1 MKTIWILNHH
11 AGIPSMGAGTRHYDF
26 AKELIQRGYRVFIF
40 ASSYIH
46 NKYVNVLEPNETIR
60 IENID
65 GIHWVWLKTREYKGN
80 GKARILSMVDYYRM
94 MMKHWKQFEQPDV
107 IIGSSVHLFACL
119 AGCRI
124 AKKIGAKSIS
134 EIRDLWPETLIQ
146 MGRLK
151 RHSLMSW
158 SLFLLEKRVYRKSD
172 RIVVTMPGAVDYIA
186 ERGIPREKIVY
197 INNGVDCALFD
208 LRIQKYSVAD
218 TPIQWEKGK
227 FQVLYVG
234 AHGAANSLQDGLE
247 ALRQLEEKGRD
258 DIHLTMIGDGPLK
271 PQLMEQ
277 AREWKL
283 KHISFYSSVSKEY
296 IPAILNQAD
305 CLLFLMKDSPLYRFG
320 ISPNKLFD
328 YLCSGKPILSA
339 ARALNDPVK
348 ESGGG
353 LCVAPGNAEE
363 VAQAMAACA
372 DMSPEQRK
380 EMGRKGKE
388 YVMEHFDIP
397 MLADRLEKLF
407 S

>member
-1 MKTIWILNHH
+1 
-11 AGIPSMGAGTRHYDF
+11 MGTGTRHYDF
-26 AKELIQRGYRVFIF
+26 ARELIQRGYQVFIF

-60 IENID
+60 EESID
-65 GIHWVWLKTREYKGN
+65 GIHWVWLKTREYRGN
-80 GKARILSMVDYYRM
+80 GKARILSMMDYYRM

-151 RHSLMSW
+151 RHSVMSW
-158 SLFLLEKRVYRKSD
+158 GLFLLEKRVYRRSD
-172 RIVVTMPGAVDYIA
+172 QIVVTMPGAVDYIV
-186 ERGIPREKIVY
+186 ERGIPREKIAY

-208 LRIQKYSVAD
+208 LRREKYLASDIPVSF
-218 TPIQWEKGK
+218 EKGK
-227 FQVLYVG
+227 FQVLYIG
-234 AHGAANSLQDGLE
+234 AHGSVNSLEDGVE
-247 ALRQLEEKGRD
+247 ALHQIEKSGRE
-258 DIHLTMIGDGPLK
+258 DIHLTLIGDGPIK

-277 AREWKL
+277 ARKWEL
-283 KHISFYSSVSKEY
+283 KNISFYDSVSKEY

-305 CLLFLMKDSPLYRFG
+305 CLLFLMKDSQLYRFG

-328 YLCSGKPILSA
+328 YLCSGKPIISA
-339 ARALNDPVK
+339 ARSLNDPVK

-353 LCVAPGNAEE
+353 ICVTPENAEE
-363 VAQAMAACA
+363 VAQAIEACA

-380 EMGRKGKE
+380 EMGRKGRE
-388 YVMEHFDIP
+388 FVAEHFDVP
-397 MLADRLEKLF
+397 KLADRLEKLF